1 MFLSVNNNFLTWVHS
16 MSHFRPSVCNLGGKY
31 RKKKEEIYI
40 YIYIRFF
47 QKSILK
53 RVNEDMDKSW
63 MNIREGTSID
73 LIGEFC

>member
-16 MSHFRPSVCNLGGKY
+16 MSHFRPSVCNFGEKY
-31 RKKKEEIYI
+31 RIYI
-40 YIYIRFF
+40 YKLGYF

-63 MNIREGTSID
+63 MNIGKGTSID
-73 LIGEFC
+73 LIGELC

>member
-31 RKKKEEIYI
+31 RKKRRNIYI
-40 YIYIRFF
+40 LGYF

-63 MNIREGTSID
+63 MNIGEGTSID

>member
-1 MFLSVNNNFLTWVHS
+1 MFLGVNNNFLTWVHS

-31 RKKKEEIYI
+31 RKKIRKIYI
-40 YIYIRFF
+40 LGYF

-53 RVNEDMDKSW
+53 KVNEDMDKSW
-63 MNIREGTSID
+63 MNIGKGTSID